1 MLGLYIYIRNTVY
14 KNVKWYDNVV
24 FGSLS
29 VYVQSVII
37 DTNIPMQSTVSEKI
51 CTAQIC
57 IARICIGSSI
67 KGARPKV
74 ILVSYFQLATLIK
87 SRTYYLHTAKILYNC
102 GTSSFSI

>member
-37 DTNIPMQSTVSEKI
+37 DTNIPIRVANVVAHHEKLF
-51 CTAQIC
+51 TQ
-57 IARICIGSSI
+57 
-67 KGARPKV
+67 
-74 ILVSYFQLATLIK
+74 
-87 SRTYYLHTAKILYNC
+87 
-102 GTSSFSI
+102 